1 MSFLRDFAGVI
12 GMVLDG
18 LAMCALAV
26 RVGVYA

>member
-12 GMVLDG
+12 GVVFNG
-18 LAMCALAV
+18 LAMCAWAV